1 MAAIYTGIEV
11 ARARLTSAIGRVRV
25 LIVTFAGQTE
35 TFRGPA
41 NHCLVQASQGYR
53 AIARRL
59 AADWHDGQ
67 TSRSRRPRIGL
78 VTPAIPLWEL
88 GRSGA
93 LVANAGWDVVDAGAP
108 ARSSGRRAG

>member
-1 MAAIYTGIEV
+1 MAAIYTGVEV
-11 ARARLTSAIGRVRV
+11 ARTRLPSVIGRVRV

-41 NHCLVQASQGYR
+41 NHSLVQAGPGYR

-67 TSRSRRPRIGL
+67 TSRSRRPQISGL
-78 VTPAIPLWEL
+78 TPAIPF
-88 GRSGA
+88 R
-93 LVANAGWDVVDAGAP
+93 
-108 ARSSGRRAG
+108 